1 MFVALSHRNFRL
13 LWIGL
18 LVSFSGT
25 FMQSAA
31 VLWHVSMLVPA
42 DRRAIALGLVGLVR
56 IFPVILFSMIS
67 GVAADAFDRRK
78 LMLGTQT
85 IMAILAGVLA
95 LLTFRGLTAVWPIYL
110 LTAISAAAGAF
121 DLPARQALTPNLVP
135 REHLPNA
142 ITLNSI
148 MLQTASVGGPALGGL
163 ILATHSV
170 AWVYTSNAVSFLFVI
185 GALLAMDPPRHDETA
200 AADRSNFTIAAAL
213 EGLRFVF
220 RAPLIRSTM
229 LLDFLATFFASATAL
244 LPIFA
249 QDILHVGARGY
260 GWLYA
265 APAAGSLLMSA
276 AMIRIV
282 DWIERRG
289 EVLIAA
295 VAVHGRCDGRLRF
308 FAGVLAQFSLPGGHR
323 RGGHG
328 QHDVPQPDSATR
340 NPRSPARP
348 DDGGEH
354 GLLHRRPA
362 ARRAGS
368 RPGRELARR
377 RHLRRHRRAG
387 LRRRHGM
394 DRGSHTGVAR
404 VSPPGSATHSGR
416 RRQERG
422 ESGGTGMSCGPRSAG
437 SQVRNFAAPER
448 RPL

>member
-31 VLWHVSMLVPA
+31 VLWHVSMLVPPNK
-42 DRRAIALGLVGLVR
+42 RAIALGLVGLVR

-170 AWVYTSNAVSFLFVI
+170 AWV
-185 GALLAMDPPRHDETA
+185 
-200 AADRSNFTIAAAL
+200 
-213 EGLRFVF
+213 
-220 RAPLIRSTM
+220 
-229 LLDFLATFFASATAL
+229 
-244 LPIFA
+244 
-249 QDILHVGARGY
+249 
-260 GWLYA
+260 
-265 APAAGSLLMSA
+265 
-276 AMIRIV
+276 
-282 DWIERRG
+282 
-289 EVLIAA
+289 
-295 VAVHGRCDGRLRF
+295 
-308 FAGVLAQFSLPGGHR
+308 
-323 RGGHG
+323 
-328 QHDVPQPDSATR
+328 
-340 NPRSPARP
+340 
-348 DDGGEH
+348 
-354 GLLHRRPA
+354 
-362 ARRAGS
+362 
-368 RPGRELARR
+368 
-377 RHLRRHRRAG
+377 
-387 LRRRHGM
+387 
-394 DRGSHTGVAR
+394 
-404 VSPPGSATHSGR
+404 
-416 RRQERG
+416 
-422 ESGGTGMSCGPRSAG
+422 
-437 SQVRNFAAPER
+437 
-448 RPL
+448 